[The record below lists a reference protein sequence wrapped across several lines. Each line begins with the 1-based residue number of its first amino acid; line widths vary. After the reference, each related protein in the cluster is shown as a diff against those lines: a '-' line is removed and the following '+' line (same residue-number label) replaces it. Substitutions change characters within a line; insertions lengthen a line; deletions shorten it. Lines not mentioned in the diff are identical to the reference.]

1 MLTEEDKLQFLR
13 ETALFAELPQAELKW
28 LCDIAREVTYPAEET
43 LFEEGDEGDSLYL
56 LVRGEVS
63 IIKADTE
70 VLSFDEKGYCIGEIA
85 LIDNQPR
92 SATVETVVPTQF
104 LQITRHDFHEAMKR
118 EPLIGI
124 GMFRVLNDKIRRD
137 LEIQMDAIRRDIA
150 QEESMRLAAEV
161 QQSILPNEE
170 IDTACLVSAGYCK
183 PANSV
188 GGDFYDYLYLP
199 EDRVALFLGDVMGH
213 GYHSAMVAAMTK
225 SCLQTQIRFDASVP
239 EVMNAVNRVAE
250 EDAQAFIYQTCCYV
264 IVHPDNRLEFANAG
278 HPAML
283 LFSAEQQKEEP
294 LELKSSFT
302 PLGTSR
308 LLLQSAPNYCSAELT
323 WHPGDLL
330 VLYSDGITET
340 FDPASE
346 MYGLER
352 FKNLLSEKRH
362 LPPAEIKQAVLAD
375 LEAHQ
380 QGAAAN
386 DDITLI
392 IAKFR

>member
-1 MLTEEDKLQFLR
+1 MLTEEDKLRFLR
-13 ETALFAELPQAELKW
+13 ETALFSALPQTELK
-28 LCDIAREVTYPAEET
+28 LICDIAREVTYAAEET
-43 LFEEGDEGDSLYL
+43 LFEEGEQGDSLYL
-56 LVRGEVS
+56 LISGEVS
-63 IIKADTE
+63 IIKAETE
-70 VLSFDEKGYCIGEIA
+70 VLSFDETGYCIGEIA
-85 LIDNQPR
+85 LTDNQPR
-92 SATVETVVPTQF
+92 SATVKTVIPTQC
-104 LQITRHDFHEAMKR
+104 LQITRHDFLQAMRR
-118 EPLIGI
+118 EPRIGI

-137 LEIQMDAIRRDIA
+137 LEIQMDAIRKEIA

-170 IDTACLVSAGYCK
+170 MATSCLNAAGYCK
-183 PANSV
+183 PTNSV
-188 GGDFYDYLYLP
+188 GGDYYDYLYLP
-199 EDRVALFLGDVMGH
+199 NNRVALFLGDVMGH

-239 EVMNAVNRVAE
+239 EVMKAVNRVVE

-283 LFSAEQQKEEP
+283 LFRAEQKTEP
-294 LELKSSFT
+294 LELKSAFT
-302 PLGTSR
+302 PVGTAR
-308 LLLQSAPNYCSAELT
+308 FLLDSETNYYSTELA

-330 VLYSDGITET
+330 VLYSDGITEA
-340 FDPASE
+340 FNAASE
-346 MYGLER
+346 MYGVER
-352 FKNLLSEKRH
+352 FKTLLSETQH
-362 LPPAEIKQAVLAD
+362 LSAAEIKQAVLAD

-380 QGAAAN
+380 RGAAAN

>member
-1 MLTEEDKLQFLR
+1 MRTEEDKLRFLR
-13 ETALFAELPQAELKW
+13 ETALFSALPQTELK
-28 LCDIAREVTYPAEET
+28 LICDIAREVTYPAEET
-43 LFEEGDEGDSLYL
+43 LFEEGDQGDSLYL
-56 LVRGEVS
+56 LINGEVS
-63 IIKADTE
+63 IIKAETE
-70 VLSFDEKGYCIGEIA
+70 VLSFDETGYCIGEIA

-92 SATVETVVPTQF
+92 SATVKTVVPTRF
-104 LQITRHDFHEAMKR
+104 LQITRHDFLQAMKR
-118 EPLIGI
+118 ETLIGI

-137 LEIQMDAIRRDIA
+137 LEIQMDAIRKDSA

-170 IDTACLVSAGYCK
+170 IATSCLTSAGYCK
-183 PANSV
+183 PTNSV
-188 GGDFYDYLYLP
+188 GGDYYDYLYLP
-199 EDRVALFLGDVMGH
+199 QDRVALFLGDVMGH

-239 EVMNAVNRVAE
+239 EVMKAVNRVAE

-283 LFSAEQQKEEP
+283 LFRAEPQTEP
-294 LELKSSFT
+294 LELKSAFT
-302 PLGTSR
+302 PLGTSKF
-308 LLLQSAPNYCSAELT
+308 LLQSETTYCSTELA

-330 VLYSDGITET
+330 VLYSDGITEAFNT
-340 FDPASE
+340 ASE

-352 FKNLLSEKRH
+352 FKTLLSEKRH
-362 LPPAEIKQAVLAD
+362 LSAAEIKQEVLAD
-375 LEAHQ
+375 LGAHQ
-380 QGAAAN
+380 RGAAAN